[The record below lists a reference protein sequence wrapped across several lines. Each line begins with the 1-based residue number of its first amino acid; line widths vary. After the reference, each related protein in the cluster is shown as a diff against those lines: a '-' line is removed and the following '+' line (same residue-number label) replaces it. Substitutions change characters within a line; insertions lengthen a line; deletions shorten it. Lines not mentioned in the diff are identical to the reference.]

1 MSVEIES
8 ENIDKQS
15 SVRSAKGV
23 GIVIPNLV
31 SFPNSVVV
39 FDPCSE
45 GFKEVI
51 FQSEMDKN
59 K

>member
-8 ENIDKQS
+8 ENIDKQPCI
-15 SVRSAKGV
+15 RSAKGV

-31 SFPNSVVV
+31 SFPNPIVVLDPH
-39 FDPCSE
+39 FDDY
-45 GFKEVI
+45 KEVI